1 VVLDEWVVG
10 NTLTRPG
17 DPISL
22 ICLIGPIELIVLVEP
37 FRVVGV
43 RCASGIP
50 NALNAGLQFTK
61 QTIPHLPQL
70 NRQDLASRQ
79 T

>member
-1 VVLDEWVVG
+1 MVLDGWVVG
-10 NTLTRPG
+10 NTLTCPG

-22 ICLIGPIELIVLVEP
+22 ISLIGPIELIVLVEP

-43 RCASGIP
+43 RCASGIS